1 MRFEIMLSA
10 GFGLLLVGVLTL
22 PIHMLPQTT
31 QASGRTLVGVLML
44 VFGGALIGRAML
56 A

>member
-1 MRFEIMLSA
+1 MLSA
-10 GFGLLLVGVLTL
+10 GFGLLLAGVLTL
-22 PIHMLPQTT
+22 PIHMLPHTT